1 MFRPLLHLQGHNPYH
16 DGLNTQ
22 SKDLQKFRDVRITRF
37 RLECSLERKWRSPT
51 ITQRR
56 IAVPAATN
64 SLVIPLDTAPSCL
77 SGSEDW
83 LVKILK
89 TTTLYINLTLR
100 KGHISARAKGSR
112 IDMKFAALICFFLGA
127 ILLVSGAHPVAERL
141 QQHQIS
147 YPESQRSS
155 SINSDDSGSSVASA
169 SSRFAKAR
177 VVLDRFKLKSSTKFQ
192 CHSYRQDNTLSELAL
207 DVADLLRRYR
217 DQLFVGTGRIPID
230 TCHAGYGPHDISPS
244 IILTTMNGRQA
255 DVLKELLNNLII
267 KKFPSVKIVSTR
279 DSIALVHEKGM
290 GIRRRAT
297 V

>member
-1 MFRPLLHLQGHNPYH
+1 MTAEAALHLPQVG
-16 DGLNTQ
+16 
-22 SKDLQKFRDVRITRF
+22 K
-37 RLECSLERKWRSPT
+37 
-51 ITQRR
+51 TQRLHS
-56 IAVPAATN
+56 PAARA
-64 SLVIPLDTAPSCL
+64 V
-77 SGSEDW
+77 
-83 LVKILK
+83 
-89 TTTLYINLTLR
+89 LTH
-100 KGHISARAKGSR
+100 GVYS
-112 IDMKFAALICFFLGA
+112 
-127 ILLVSGAHPVAERL
+127 
-141 QQHQIS
+141 
-147 YPESQRSS
+147 
-155 SINSDDSGSSVASA
+155 
-169 SSRFAKAR
+169 FAKAR

-230 TCHAGYGPHDISPS
+230 TCHAGYGPHATSPS

-267 KKFPSVKIVSTR
+267 KKFPTVKIVSTR